1 MFLVGYATIIA
12 IAVWTHSWFII
23 VALPVARVVG
33 GWIVQ
38 LFINS
43 QHMCMAEAIA
53 DHRYST
59 RSMACILPTRLL
71 YWNMNYHVEHHLY
84 PGVPFHALPAVN
96 ALVHEQLPTP
106 TRGALA
112 ANLQILAVIRRQAKD
127 PACVA
132 QPRFTKDRPAQQ
144 PTSIPTR

>member
-1 MFLVGYATIIA
+1 
-12 IAVWTHSWFII
+12 
-23 VALPVARVVG
+23 VARVVG
-33 GWIVQ
+33 GWVVQ

-59 RSMACILPTRLL
+59 RSMACTLPMRLL

-84 PGVPFHALPAVN
+84 PGVPFHSLPAVH
-96 ALVHEQLPTP
+96 ALVHEQLPHP

-112 ANLQILAVIRRQAKD
+112 ANLQILSVIRRQRKD
-127 PACVA
+127 PTCVA
-132 QPRFTKDRPAQQ
+132 QPRFITDRSASSRAAQQ
-144 PTSIPTR
+144 STTIATR